1 MSGLSDY
8 IKSKFAVGEDIFLE
22 ALRLSPN
29 ARGYISGAISEFL
42 LRDFITS
49 RGYKIM
55 RIKEKWEGDK
65 HPNHH
70 GDFYVRKK
78 GTKNWFVL
86 ESKGVKSNSEK
97 WHKLFNKENLIS
109 FLAKNIKRTP
119 FKSEKDIIH
128 FVSKNLKSFEKEY
141 ESNFYTLNDVRKY
154 KEASRPTQK
163 GEDMKLLRKLSPS
176 ELEKA
181 LNKRLAYVMQFV
193 RVLETHLVSGGSK
206 KSARTQATPRSDE
219 FHVLALDLYLRTGKH
234 QFIFANPKLLPP
246 SGSDKNHL
254 QQNYIVDVLVKTIKE
269 EPKPVAPWTSNFD
282 EVFSA
287 LKKPVN
293 EKDMQIDERNGED
306 MDAGEE

>member
-1 MSGLSDY
+1 MSSLSDY
-8 IKSKFAVGEDIFLE
+8 IKAKFAIGEDIFLE

-49 RGYKIM
+49 KGYEIM

-70 GDFYVRKK
+70 GDFYVRRK
-78 GTKNWFVL
+78 GTKDWFVL

-97 WHKLFNKENLIS
+97 WHKLFNKDNLIS
-109 FLAKNIKRTP
+109 FLAKHIKRTP

-128 FVSKNLKSFEKEY
+128 FVSENLKSFEKEY
-141 ESNFYTLNDVRKY
+141 GSNFYTLNDVRKY
-154 KEASRPTQK
+154 KEASRTTQK

-176 ELEKA
+176 ELERA

-193 RVLETHLVSGGSK
+193 HVLETHLVSGGSK

-219 FHVLALDLYLRTGKH
+219 FHLLALDLYLRTGKH
-234 QFIFANPKLLPP
+234 QFIFANPKLLQP

-254 QQNYIVDVLVKTIKE
+254 QQNYIVDILVKTIKE
-269 EPKPVAPWTSNFD
+269 EPKPVVPWTNNFD
-282 EVFSA
+282 EVFST

-306 MDAGEE
+306 VEIDEE

>member
-1 MSGLSDY
+1 MSSLSDY
-8 IKSKFAVGEDIFLE
+8 IKAKFAIGEDIFLE
-22 ALRLSPN
+22 ALRLSPS

-49 RGYKIM
+49 KGYEIM

-78 GTKNWFVL
+78 GRNDWFVL

-97 WHKLFNKENLIS
+97 WHKLFNKDNLIS
-109 FLAKNIKRTP
+109 FLAKHIKRTP
-119 FKSEKDIIH
+119 FKSEKEIIR
-128 FVSKNLKSFEKEY
+128 FVSENLKLFEKEY
-141 ESNFYTLNDVRKY
+141 GSNFYTLNDVRKY
-154 KEASRPTQK
+154 KEASRTTQK
-163 GEDMKLLRKLSPS
+163 GEDMKLLRKLSQS
-176 ELEKA
+176 ELERA

-219 FHVLALDLYLRTGKH
+219 FHLLALDLYLRTGKH
-234 QFIFANPKLLPP
+234 QFIFANPKFLTP

-254 QQNYIVDVLVKTIKE
+254 QQNYIVDVLVKTAKE
-269 EPKPVAPWTSNFD
+269 EPKPVAPWTNNFD
-282 EVFSA
+282 EVF
-287 LKKPVN
+287 LTLTKPVN

-306 MDAGEE
+306 VDVDEE